1 MGDPWR
7 PGWRRSLGLCFLLLW
22 STALGAVELTVRELR
37 DDPPAAEVLA
47 GQHDARLAPPRPE
60 ATIQQSAREAQWWRI
75 DAAAPVAVDT
85 SPKLVLRSPFLYRVE
100 AWVPG
105 ADAPVRHALYGEH
118 ADDRYSARSLVIDLP
133 AGIPAGE
140 PVWLRIEHRSTML
153 TAVSVETLD
162 EIHRQDLA
170 HVAWRSLVLT
180 SLAVLVIL
188 ALAFWGGTGERS
200 YGYFG
205 AMLLCAIGYL
215 AAIGGDLR
223 WLPWADAVFGTSA
236 QTNRLFGCSGVVF
249 SNLFQRSYLDLPRKL
264 PWFDRLLAVGTGI
277 AAFAAVCTLFGDW
290 PVFSMA
296 GNFALLYSA
305 AVLLVA
311 SAVLAFDGDRVARV
325 VLVSWLSLMVF
336 SFLAALQMMGL
347 WSGPAWLGQGLAG
360 SFVLASLL
368 LAIGLLDKLL
378 QLRRDRDHAS
388 RQAVIDPVTKAMN
401 RQGIE
406 ERLYRE
412 VEDARERAAPLSIA
426 FVDVDRFKEIND
438 CHGHSVG
445 DQCLRIVSWR
455 LRNQLRRNEAIGR
468 YGGDEFLVVLPG
480 RRQDEALSIAE
491 RMRISV
497 NCRPLSTADLELVA
511 TLSIGVAE
519 LEPGESMAS
528 LFERADTALYASKSA
543 GRDRASAAAPQ
554 EGLWTV

>member
-1 MGDPWR
+1 M
-7 PGWRRSLGLCFLLLW
+7 
-22 STALGAVELTVRELR
+22 RELR

>member
-60 ATIQQSAREAQWWRI
+60 ATIQQSAREVQWWRI

-325 VLVSWLSLMVF
+325 VLVSWISLMVF

>member
-7 PGWRRSLGLCFLLLW
+7 PRWRRSLGLCFLLLW

-37 DDPPAAEVLA
+37 DDPPAAEVLG
-47 GQHDARLAPPRPE
+47 GQHDANLQPPRE
-60 ATIQQSAREAQWWRI
+60 RATIQQTARETQWWRI
-75 DAAAPVAVDT
+75 DAAAPVAADT

-105 ADAPVRHALYGEH
+105 ADAPTRHALYGAH
-118 ADDRYSARSLVIDLP
+118 ADDRYSARALVVDLP
-133 AGIPAGE
+133 AGIPAGD

-162 EIHRQDLA
+162 DVHRQDLG

-205 AMLLCAIGYL
+205 AMLLCAVGYL

-223 WLPWADAVFGTSA
+223 WLPWADMVFGTSA
-236 QTNRLFGCSGVVF
+236 QTNRLFGCTGIVF

-264 PWFDRLLAVGTGI
+264 PWLDRLLGVGTAV
-277 AAFAAVCTLFGDW
+277 AAVSAVCTLFGDW

-305 AVLLVA
+305 VVLVVA
-311 SAVLAFDGDRVARV
+311 SGVLSIGGDRVARV
-325 VLVSWLSLMVF
+325 VLASWIWLCAF
-336 SFLAALQMMGL
+336 SFMAAAQMLGL

-360 SFVLASLL
+360 SFVIASLL

-378 QLRRDRDHAS
+378 QLRRDRDHAN

-412 VEDARERAAPLSIA
+412 VEDAREQGAPLSIA
-426 FVDVDRFKEIND
+426 FIDVDRFKEIND
-438 CHGHSVG
+438 RHGHSVG

-497 NCRPLSTADLELVA
+497 NCRPLSMAELELLA

-528 LFERADTALYASKSA
+528 LFERADAALYASKSA